1 MYLVLGPLMALFPGW
16 QFRAQN
22 IRQGDYKMTKSIRA
36 MLMGAALTG
45 FVAGQTVF
53 AQASGDQDKDK
64 STSSDS
70 GKQASKTKK
79 EKHACK
85 GQNSCKGKG
94 GCGATKGKNDCK
106 GKGECRT
113 DGKPMPKEG

>member
-1 MYLVLGPLMALFPGW
+1 
-16 QFRAQN
+16 
-22 IRQGDYKMTKSIRA
+22 MTKKTLRA
-36 MLMGAALTG
+36 LLVGASLTG
-45 FVAGQTVF
+45 MVAGMTSAVA
-53 AQASGDQDKDK
+53 AQDTGSKPAKADK
-64 STSSDS
+64 
-70 GKQASKTKK
+70 ASKDKK

-113 DGKPMPKEG
+113 DGKPMAKE